1 MKEKQLKW
9 VLVAPAL
16 TMIVALIIFPLIY
29 ALRAALYLY
38 RYGKP
43 FQFVG
48 LRNFVELFQNPLVL
62 NAVINTVIYVA
73 IAVTAELVLGLLLA
87 LIMNREIRGFSRPVR
102 AALTIPM
109 FIAPVVVG
117 IIWRMMYNPQY
128 GLFDWLLGIRNF
140 AATGGNHALYFVALA
155 DVWQWTPFMYI
166 IILASLQSVS
176 PELIEAS
183 IIDGAS
189 QWQRTTQDHP
199 AHHLRGAGHRLHAA
213 FHGGNEGVGH
223 HLHPHLWR
231 PGHGHGDGRVHDL
244 PPRLQRHPGRNLH
257 RLLPSVYDHHQRRPW
272 FLHELAQQEVRD
284 CLARLRESGWRVL
297 SSSSW

>member
-73 IAVTAELVLGLLLA
+73 IAVTAELVLGLVLA

-189 QWQRTTQDHP
+189 QWQRTTRIILP
-199 AHHLRGAGHRLHAA
+199 TISAALVIAFTLRFMEATKALDIIYTLTFGGPGTDTETVGFMIFRLA
-213 FHGGNEGVGH
+213 FNDIRVGTSTAFS
-223 HLHPHLWR
+223 
-231 PGHGHGDGRVHDL
+231 
-244 PPRLQRHPGRNLH
+244 
-257 RLLPSVYDHHQRRPW
+257 LLYTIIISVVLGFFMNWLNRRY
-272 FLHELAQQEVRD
+272 EIV
-284 CLARLRESGWRVL
+284 
-297 SSSSW
+297 

>member
-73 IAVTAELVLGLLLA
+73 IAVTAELALGLLLA

-155 DVWQWTPFMYI
+155 DIWQWTPFMYI
-166 IILASLQSVS
+166 IILAALQSVS

-189 QWQRTTQDHP
+189 QWQRTT
-199 AHHLRGAGHRLHAA
+199 RII
-213 FHGGNEGVGH
+213 
-223 HLHPHLWR
+223 
-231 PGHGHGDGRVHDL
+231 
-244 PPRLQRHPGRNLH
+244 
-257 RLLPSVYDHHQRRPW
+257 LPSISAALVIAFTLRFMEATKALDIIYTLTFGGPGTDTETVGFMIFRLAFNDIRVGTSTAFALLYTIIISVVLGFFMNWLNRRY
-272 FLHELAQQEVRD
+272 EIV
-284 CLARLRESGWRVL
+284 
-297 SSSSW
+297 

>member
-73 IAVTAELVLGLLLA
+73 IAVTAELVLGLVLA

-155 DVWQWTPFMYI
+155 DIWQWTPFMYI

-176 PELIEAS
+176 PELIEAA

-189 QWQRTTQDHP
+189 QWQRTTRIILP
-199 AHHLRGAGHRLHAA
+199 TISAALVIAFTLRFMEATKALDIIYTLTFGGPGTDTETVGFMIFRLA
-213 FHGGNEGVGH
+213 FNDIRVGTSTAFS
-223 HLHPHLWR
+223 
-231 PGHGHGDGRVHDL
+231 
-244 PPRLQRHPGRNLH
+244 
-257 RLLPSVYDHHQRRPW
+257 LLYTIIISVVLGFFMSWLNRRY
-272 FLHELAQQEVRD
+272 EIV
-284 CLARLRESGWRVL
+284 
-297 SSSSW
+297 

>member
-1 MKEKQLKW
+1 MKVKQLKW

-16 TMIVALIIFPLIY
+16 VMIIALIVFPLIY
-29 ALRAALYLY
+29 ALRASLYLY

-43 FQFVG
+43 FRFVG
-48 LRNFVELFQNPLVL
+48 LQNFIELFQNPLALSAVL
-62 NAVINTVIYVA
+62 HTIIYVA

-87 LIMNREIRGFSRPVR
+87 LMMNREIRGFSRPVR

-128 GLFDWLLGIRNF
+128 GLFDWLFGIRNF

-155 DVWQWTPFMYI
+155 DIWQWTPFMYL

-189 QWQRTTQDHP
+189 QWQRTIRIILPTIS
-199 AHHLRGAGHRLHAA
+199 AALVIAFTLRFMEATKALDIIYTLTFGGPGTDTETVGFMIFRLA
-213 FHGGNEGVGH
+213 FNDIRVGTSTAFSI
-223 HLHPHLWR
+223 LYTIII
-231 PGHGHGDGRVHDL
+231 
-244 PPRLQRHPGRNLH
+244 
-257 RLLPSVYDHHQRRPW
+257 SVVLGFFMNWMNRRY
-272 FLHELAQQEVRD
+272 EIV
-284 CLARLRESGWRVL
+284 
-297 SSSSW
+297 

>member
-16 TMIVALIIFPLIY
+16 IMLIALIIFPMIY
-29 ALRAALYLY
+29 SLRAALYLY

-48 LRNFVELFQNPLVL
+48 LKNFVELFQNPLAL

-73 IAVTAELVLGLLLA
+73 VAVTAELVLGLILA
-87 LIMNREIRGFSRPVR
+87 ILMNREIRGFSRPVR

-117 IIWRMMYNPQY
+117 IIWRMIYNPQY
-128 GLFDWLLGIRNF
+128 GLFVWLLGIRNF
-140 AATGGNHALYFVALA
+140 APTGGNHALIFVILA
-155 DVWQWTPFMYI
+155 DIWQWTPFMYI

-183 IIDGAS
+183 IIDGAG
-189 QWQRTTQDHP
+189 QWQRTINIILPTISS
-199 AHHLRGAGHRLHAA
+199 ALVIAFTLRFMEATKALDIIYTLTFGGPGTDTETVGFMIFRLA
-213 FHGGNEGVGH
+213 FNDIRIGTASAFSW
-223 HLHPHLWR
+223 LYTIII
-231 PGHGHGDGRVHDL
+231 
-244 PPRLQRHPGRNLH
+244 
-257 RLLPSVYDHHQRRPW
+257 SVILGFFMSWLNRRY
-272 FLHELAQQEVRD
+272 EIV
-284 CLARLRESGWRVL
+284 
-297 SSSSW
+297 

>member
-16 TMIVALIIFPLIY
+16 SMIVALIIFPLIY

-48 LRNFVELFQNPLVL
+48 LQNFIDLFKNPLAL

-73 IAVTAELVLGLLLA
+73 IAVSVEFLLGLLLA
-87 LIMNREIRGFSRPVR
+87 LLMNRQVRGFSRPVR

-117 IIWRMMYNPQY
+117 IIWRMIYNPQY

-140 AATGGNHALYFVALA
+140 AATGGNHALFFVVLA
-155 DVWQWTPFMYI
+155 DIWQWTPFMYI
-166 IILASLQSVS
+166 IMLAALQSVS

-183 IIDGAS
+183 IIDGAG
-189 QWQRTTQDHP
+189 QWQRTI
-199 AHHLRGAGHRLHAA
+199 RII
-213 FHGGNEGVGH
+213 
-223 HLHPHLWR
+223 
-231 PGHGHGDGRVHDL
+231 
-244 PPRLQRHPGRNLH
+244 
-257 RLLPSVYDHHQRRPW
+257 LPSISAAIVIAFTLRFMEATKALDIIYTLTFGGPGIDTETVGFMIFRLAFNDIRIGTASAFSWLYTIIISIILGFFMSWLNRRY
-272 FLHELAQQEVRD
+272 EIV
-284 CLARLRESGWRVL
+284 
-297 SSSSW
+297 